1 MNVVL
6 KKKETHF
13 GNFLKS
19 IYLWITGTVNGQ
31 KKAKE
36 YCKIDWK
43 EFEDDFWLTLFFT
56 FVGDFVED
64 DNNASSD
71 KEKNLENLKKM
82 MEDMKSKYETLRKI
96 TTTYIKEVFR
106 IIRSLYNLPMFLLDM
121 AQTLYL
127 KPK

>member
-1 MNVVL
+1 MDNRHG
-6 KKKETHF
+6 K
-13 GNFLKS
+13 
-19 IYLWITGTVNGQ
+19 WP